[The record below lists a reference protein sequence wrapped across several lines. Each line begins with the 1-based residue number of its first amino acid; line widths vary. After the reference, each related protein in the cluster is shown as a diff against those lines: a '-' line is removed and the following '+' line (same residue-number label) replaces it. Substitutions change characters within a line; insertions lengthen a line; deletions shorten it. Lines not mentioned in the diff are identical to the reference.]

1 MKEGEMVGW
10 HHGLN
15 GHKFEQAL
23 GDGEGQGSLASCSPR
38 GCKGSD
44 TTECLNKMQVA
55 FIPSTTWGSQIA
67 EKQTVPSK
75 LRRGCLRLRARVEAP
90 LVSGSHFRI
99 LGNRGSEK
107 RNDLLTVVQVT
118 GNLKIESLF
127 TYQLI
132 NESVEKNQL

>member
-1 MKEGEMVGW
+1 M
-10 HHGLN
+10 
-15 GHKFEQAL
+15 
-23 GDGEGQGSLASCSPR
+23 
-38 GCKGSD
+38 
-44 TTECLNKMQVA
+44 
-55 FIPSTTWGSQIA
+55 
-67 EKQTVPSK
+67 
-75 LRRGCLRLRARVEAP
+75 EAP